1 MFRSIAT
8 SFSLQLLR
16 MKMSKPMIKVMI
28 PLKLFSLQLLRIM
41 MVIIPLKL
49 FSLQL
54 LQMMMVIIPLKLLL
68 FATVADDDVDA
79 NVSFHCSFLF

>member
-1 MFRSIAT
+1 
-8 SFSLQLLR
+8 
-16 MKMSKPMIKVMI
+16 MSKPMIKVM
-28 PLKLFSLQLLRIM
+28 
-41 MVIIPLKL
+41 IPLKL

-79 NVSFHCSFLF
+79 NVSFHCSFLFNATVVDFVKI